1 MLAMLDLSG
10 GVLAYLIASVFVA
23 GVIRGFTGFAAS
35 AVVMAMATII
45 LAPIDLLPI
54 CLLLELVASAFL
66 IRGGVKEAD
75 HKLVI
80 PLVGFAFVALPLGLY
95 LTKTMDPDMSKLVAL
110 FLVAT
115 LAALQ
120 LARVPLPVGRGLV
133 SRAFVGCLAG
143 LVQGL
148 ASVGGLVHALYV
160 LALRLPPR
168 ETRATMILGVMFS
181 GAMGLFWQLAMGIM
195 TWQALVRLFA
205 VLAPFLI
212 GLWLGRHFFTPDK
225 ERYYRPV
232 SLAVL
237 IGLAGIGILRQLV

>member
-1 MLAMLDLSG
+1 MLAVLDLSG

-54 CLLLELVASAFL
+54 CLLLELVASVFL
-66 IRGGVKEAD
+66 IRGGIKEAD
-75 HKLVI
+75 RKLVI

-95 LTKTMDPDMSKLVAL
+95 LTKTMDPDLSKLVAL
-110 FLVAT
+110 LLVAT

-120 LARVPLPVGRGLV
+120 LARVPLPVGRGLG
-133 SRAFVGCLAG
+133 SRAIVGCMAG

-195 TWQALVRLFA
+195 TWQALVRLGA

-212 GLWLGRHFFTPDK
+212 GLWLGRYFFTPDK
-225 ERYYRPV
+225 ERFYRPV
-232 SLAVL
+232 RLAVL
-237 IGLAGIGILRQLV
+237 ISFAGVGILRQLV